1 VEPTVDLPVDW
12 KCKRGEGRGRGAVV
26 DSEMRIGDLAS
37 RAGVNPKTV
46 RYYEE
51 IGLMPPPERRPSGH
65 RLYGGEDLERMRFI
79 RSAQRLG
86 ITLDDIREILA
97 LRERGSRPC
106 AYVRDVLRREVAD
119 IEQRIADM
127 ARLRDEL
134 MELERAADELEGH
147 AGSSTCSLI
156 EHATVTAPGGAPGS
170 LRHPRVSKASRAAAA
185 TTA

>member
-1 VEPTVDLPVDW
+1 
-12 KCKRGEGRGRGAVV
+12 V

-37 RAGVNPKTV
+37 RVGVNPKTV

-51 IGLMPPPERRPSGH
+51 IGVMPPPERRPSGH
-65 RLYGGEDLERMRFI
+65 RLYGGEDLERMAFI

-86 ITLDDIREILA
+86 ITLDEIREILA

-127 ARLRDEL
+127 ARLRDDL
-134 MELERAADELEGH
+134 VELERAADELEDG
-147 AGSSTCSLI
+147 APSSTCSLI

-170 LRHPRVSKASRAAAA
+170 LRQPRVSKASRAAAA

>member
-1 VEPTVDLPVDW
+1 
-12 KCKRGEGRGRGAVV
+12 V

-37 RAGVNPKTV
+37 RVGVNPKTV

-97 LRERGSRPC
+97 LRERGRRPC
-106 AYVRDVLRREVAD
+106 GYVRDVLRREVAD
-119 IEQRIADM
+119 IEQRIAEM
-127 ARLRDEL
+127 TRLREDL
-134 MELERAADELEGH
+134 LGLERVADDLVAP
-147 AGSSTCSLI
+147 AGASTCSLI
-156 EHATVTAPGGAPGS
+156 EHANVVEHHRAVGQRG
-170 LRHPRVSKASRAAAA
+170 VSKASRAAAV

>member
-1 VEPTVDLPVDW
+1 
-12 KCKRGEGRGRGAVV
+12 V

-37 RAGVNPKTV
+37 RVGVNPKTI

-65 RLYGGEDLERMRFI
+65 RVYGGEDLERMTFI

-97 LRERGSRPC
+97 LRERGARPC
-106 AYVRDVLRREVAD
+106 VYVRDVLRREVAD
-119 IEQRIADM
+119 IKRRITDM
-127 ARLRDEL
+127 TRLRDEL
-134 MELERAADELEGH
+134 TGLERVADELEAH

-156 EHATVTAPGGAPGS
+156 EHARVNARSSDIEPPGRGS
-170 LRHPRVSKASRAAAA
+170 SSSA
-185 TTA
+185 TRRITIRR